1 MADLQTFLKNA
12 ERDAKEAQ
20 RNVDTLPVVEANIA
34 SYDERATQ
42 AISDFVTD
50 YPDSTP
56 TGIDTIASE
65 LDDYTSL
72 IEDTTLRLQ
81 QKVERA
87 KSTLAQFDQSAKA
100 GYNDLTSKRLL
111 LDYADQYKQ
120 SYIVICAKAALF
132 VAVMSFIFTW
142 RNAFLTAVTST
153 AVVIVWYTWHFILSF
168 FTGRKPEG
176 GDTTNGKLCPDGTA
190 SDATGSNCNT
200 CPSTKAAVP
209 VNYMSCS
216 KTPFGCCPNGMPSN
230 DADGSGCGPPLAC
243 ASTQFGCCPDGLS
256 ARTDASGSQCEWT
269 NYGRSCTNTEFGCC
283 PNGSTKLDDEGSNC
297 TNASA
302 CGKTAFGCCTDGK
315 PRLDF
320 LGSNCA

>member
-20 RNVDTLPVVEANIA
+20 RNVDTLDVVEAKIA
-34 SYDERATQ
+34 SFDQRATK
-42 AISDFVTD
+42 AISDFVD
-50 YPDSTP
+50 NYPDST
-56 TGIDTIASE
+56 TKGIETIESE
-65 LDDYTSL
+65 LEDYTAQ

-81 QKVERA
+81 QKVEHA
-87 KSTLAQFDQSAKA
+87 KSTLAQFDQSAKG
-100 GYNDLTSKRLL
+100 GYTDLTSKRLL
-111 LDYADQYKQ
+111 LDYAEQYKL

-132 VAVMSFIFTW
+132 VAVLSFIFTW
-142 RNAFLTAVTST
+142 RNAVLTAATSAT
-153 AVVIVWYTWHFILSF
+153 VVIVWYTWHFVLSF
-168 FTGRKPEG
+168 FTGRRPSG
-176 GDTTNGKLCPDGTA
+176 GDTTKGKLCPDGTA
-190 SDATGSNCNT
+190 SNATGSNCDT
-200 CPSTKAAVP
+200 CPSTKSVVAVG
-209 VNYMSCS
+209 YTSCS